1 MTMEK
6 KRTFIKNKGGRP
18 KKGIKK
24 DCKVSVRCS
33 IIQRKA
39 LQQNAKIALKTVSEF
54 LLQLGLSGKID
65 RLEKPIPKEI
75 LQLVGALNHI
85 GANLNQIAKK
95 RNGIEP
101 LNAFDRAELK
111 ALANEITRLAKTIK
125 NYFK

>member
-24 DCKVSVRCS
+24 SCKVSVRCS
-33 IIQRKA
+33 IIERKA
-39 LQQNAKIALKTVSEF
+39 IQANAKTGGISVSEF
-54 LLQLGLSGKID
+54 LLQLGLNGKID
-65 RLEKPIPKEI
+65 RVEKPLPKEI
-75 LQLVGALNHI
+75 LQLIGALNHI
-85 GANLNQIAKK
+85 GGNLNQIAKK

-111 ALANEITRLAKTIK
+111 ALSDEIKRLVKMIE